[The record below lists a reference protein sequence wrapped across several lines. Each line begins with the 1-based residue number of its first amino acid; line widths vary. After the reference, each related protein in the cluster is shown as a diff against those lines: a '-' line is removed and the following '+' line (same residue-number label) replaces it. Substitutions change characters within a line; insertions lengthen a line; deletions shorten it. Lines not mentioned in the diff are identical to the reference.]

1 MRGTSASLF
10 DYLFAGLVGMR
21 KWGEVPI
28 VDSSLVS
35 PPVISLFVGV
45 EGFVDEACPVLGHV
59 LKEPTS
65 QSLFRFC
72 HRWIRLGKRE
82 LPFAVLELMTMAFF
96 AVPSILDWGACP

>member
-10 DYLFAGLVGMR
+10 DYLFAGFIGMR

-59 LKEPTS
+59 LEESTS
-65 QSLFRFC
+65 QSLFRLC
-72 HRWIRLGKRE
+72 HCGIGFAEGETPLSTLQLVSMSLLG
-82 LPFAVLELMTMAFF
+82 
-96 AVPSILDWGACP
+96 VPPILD